1 MKLSK
6 WGVKDSD
13 DGEKVVSIHGRDHMV
28 MPSDTW
34 STLKPASMD
43 QLVSACAKKVYGQPK
58 VSVYVVQGKDMF
70 KKDLRQVEVLPQ
82 RSIVPC

>member
-6 WGVKDSD
+6 WGMKDSD
-13 DGEKVVSIHGRDHMV
+13 DGEKVVSGHGRDHMV

-43 QLVSACAKKVYGQPK
+43 QLVSACAKKVHGQPE
-58 VSVYVVQGKDMF
+58 VSVYVLEGENMFRKDV
-70 KKDLRQVEVLPQ
+70 RQVEVLPQ